1 MTTNDSGPH
10 QSRGSRTAR
19 TARRDRLAAADKQ
32 LAVEQERASG
42 WEALAFEA
50 LRDDLAELALLRF
63 DRASE
68 LSELSEPTH
77 QRLLTGGDG
86 DSV

>member
-1 MTTNDSGPH
+1 M
-10 QSRGSRTAR
+10 QSDNSKPVKSTGSRTAR

-32 LAVEQERASG
+32 LAAEQERASG

-68 LSELSEPTH
+68 IGKSEPTH
-77 QRLLTGGDG
+77 QRLLTGGED